1 MSRDSDKKNNKKKNV
16 KKIGKNNKTG
26 REEIRNIN
34 SMTVS
39 YTHLTLPTI
48 A

>member
-1 MSRDSDKKNNKKKNV
+1 MSRDSDKKNNKKKND

-34 SMTVS
+34 SMNGGTAK
-39 YTHLTLPTI
+39 Y
-48 A
+48 

>member
-1 MSRDSDKKNNKKKNV
+1 MSRDSDKKNNKKKND

-34 SMTVS
+34 SMNGGTAKS
-39 YTHLTLPTI
+39 YRQES
-48 A
+48 